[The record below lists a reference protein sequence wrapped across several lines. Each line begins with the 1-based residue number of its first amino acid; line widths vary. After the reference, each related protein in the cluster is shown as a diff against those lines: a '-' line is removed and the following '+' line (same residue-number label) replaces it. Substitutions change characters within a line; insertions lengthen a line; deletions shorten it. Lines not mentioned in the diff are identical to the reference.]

1 MKLLFDQVSIR
12 CSRITTR
19 QYSTSFS
26 LGIRLLSRRMHA
38 PIYAIYGF
46 VRFAD
51 EIVDSFHGF
60 DKAGLLQKFRIDTHE
75 AIREGISLNP
85 ILNSFQ
91 QVVHNYAIEKELIN
105 TFLDSMEMDLS
116 HHFYTR
122 RLYDQY
128 VLGSAEVVGLM
139 CLKVFCEGNEALYE
153 QLKAPAMKLGS
164 AFQKINFLR
173 DIKADKENLGRSY
186 FPGINLYDLSL
197 AEKRSIER
205 EIADELKEALKG
217 IRQLPLSSRR
227 GVYLAY
233 KYYLLLFRKIRNASP
248 QTILSGRIRVP
259 DIHKLGVMCKSV
271 VRCQLNW
278 L

>member
-1 MKLLFDQVSIR
+1 MKELFDQVSTS
-12 CSRITTR
+12 CSKITTQR
-19 QYSTSFS
+19 YSTSFS
-26 LGIRLLSRRMHA
+26 LGIKLLSKRMHA
-38 PIYAIYGF
+38 PVYAIYGF

-51 EIVDSFHGF
+51 EIVDSFHAF
-60 DKAGLLQKFRIDTHE
+60 DKAALLGRFREDTYT
-75 AIREGISLNP
+75 AVKEGISLNP

-91 QVVHNYAIEKELIN
+91 KTVKNYDIEKELID

-116 HHFYTR
+116 NHFYSR

-139 CLKVFCEGNEALYE
+139 CLKVFCEGNRELYE
-153 QLKAPAMKLGS
+153 KLKTPAMKLGA

-173 DIKADKENLGRSY
+173 DVKVDKENLGRTY
-186 FPGINLYDLSL
+186 FPGIDLANFSSR
-197 AEKRSIER
+197 EKQLIEE
-205 EIADELKEALKG
+205 EISMALKEALAG

-233 KYYLLLFRKIRNASP
+233 KYYLLLFKKIRNASP
-248 QTILSGRIRVP
+248 QKILNERIRVP
-259 DIHKLGVMCKSV
+259 DIHKVSVMCKSV
-271 VRCQLNW
+271 LRCELNM

>member
-1 MKLLFDQVSIR
+1 MKELFDQVSTQ
-12 CSRITTR
+12 CSKITTL

-26 LGIRLLSRRMHA
+26 LGIKLLSRRMHA
-38 PIYAIYGF
+38 PVYAIYGF

-51 EIVDSFHGF
+51 EIVDSFDGF
-60 DKAGLLQKFRIDTHE
+60 DKSVLLRKFRDDTYT
-75 AIREGISLNP
+75 AIEDRISLNP

-91 QVVHNYAIEKELIN
+91 RVVHHYAIEKELVD
-105 TFLDSMEMDLS
+105 TFLDSMEMDLTN
-116 HHFYTR
+116 HFYSR

-139 CLKVFCEGNEALYE
+139 CLKVFCEGDAMLYE
-153 QLKAPAMKLGS
+153 RLKAPAMKLGA

-173 DIKADKENLGRSY
+173 DVKADKENLGRTY
-186 FPGINLYDLSL
+186 FPGVDLANFSTSDKS
-197 AEKRSIER
+197 AIEQ
-205 EIADELKEALKG
+205 EIAEELKVSLEG

-233 KYYLLLFRKIRNASP
+233 KYYLLLFRKIKNASP
-248 QTILSGRIRVP
+248 QMILSERIRIP

-271 VRCQLNW
+271 LRCQLNM